1 MGRNMCCGIATKIK
15 VSTKTN
21 LSEKKEEVLKR
32 IGSVFDLKYYDIVD
46 SNSGNYMCLYLK
58 EDLFNQEF
66 KDLLKEL
73 IEISPF
79 RFTLYDCIEFATEKK
94 AFDGKAVK
102 EQLIDYFNNDFALS
116 LRKEYD
122 KNFNRNLMKWE
133 TDKNNYRYY
142 IDDFQYFNEDIGL
155 DWENYFFCTD
165 MCDYTLFDDSINSDD
180 RINIGFN
187 FIPLYF
193 DIDKTDS
200 EDISFTLRLLN
211 HFLRASLKSNL
222 KNTLIFGLTD

>member
-1 MGRNMCCGIATKIK
+1 
-15 VSTKTN
+15 
-21 LSEKKEEVLKR
+21 
-32 IGSVFDLKYYDIVD
+32 
-46 SNSGNYMCLYLK
+46 
-58 EDLFNQEF
+58 
-66 KDLLKEL
+66 
-73 IEISPF
+73 
-79 RFTLYDCIEFATEKK
+79 
-94 AFDGKAVK
+94 
-102 EQLIDYFNNDFALS
+102 
-116 LRKEYD
+116 
-122 KNFNRNLMKWE
+122 MKWE

-142 IDDFQYFNEDIGL
+142 IDDFQYFNEDIEL

-193 DIDKTDS
+193 DTDKTDS

>member
-66 KDLLKEL
+66 KDLFKEL

-94 AFDGKAVK
+94 HLMEK
-102 EQLIDYFNNDFALS
+102 QSRNNLLIILI
-116 LRKEYD
+116 
-122 KNFNRNLMKWE
+122 M
-133 TDKNNYRYY
+133 
-142 IDDFQYFNEDIGL
+142 I
-155 DWENYFFCTD
+155 
-165 MCDYTLFDDSINSDD
+165 
-180 RINIGFN
+180 
-187 FIPLYF
+187 
-193 DIDKTDS
+193 
-200 EDISFTLRLLN
+200 LL
-211 HFLRASLKSNL
+211 
-222 KNTLIFGLTD
+222 

>member
-1 MGRNMCCGIATKIK
+1 
-15 VSTKTN
+15 
-21 LSEKKEEVLKR
+21 
-32 IGSVFDLKYYDIVD
+32 
-46 SNSGNYMCLYLK
+46 
-58 EDLFNQEF
+58 
-66 KDLLKEL
+66 
-73 IEISPF
+73 
-79 RFTLYDCIEFATEKK
+79 
-94 AFDGKAVK
+94 
-102 EQLIDYFNNDFALS
+102 
-116 LRKEYD
+116 
-122 KNFNRNLMKWE
+122 MKWE

-193 DIDKTDS
+193 DTDKTDS

-211 HFLRASLKSNL
+211 HF
-222 KNTLIFGLTD
+222 

>member
-1 MGRNMCCGIATKIK
+1 MVAGLAGCGGTKK
-15 VSTKTN
+15 DADKTTEIN
-21 LSEKKEEVLKR
+21 VGYFNNVTHAQAL
-32 IGSVFDLKYYDIVD
+32 
-46 SNSGNYMCLYLK
+46 YMK
-58 EDLFNQEF
+58 AQG
-66 KDLLKEL
+66 
-73 IEISPF
+73 
-79 RFTLYDCIEFATEKK
+79 TLDK

-193 DIDKTDS
+193 DTDKTDS